1 MGAGLSGSSSPRRG
15 PIAAIVLAFRVS
27 RRLGGGIVGGVA
39 AAAALAIA
47 PWWIRNAALGNSE
60 GLIVAFLLAT
70 IDRHLAGDR
79 RAAFLLAVCAGLLR
93 PRRGRSW
100 ASMACG
106 CCGGASCRRA

>member
-1 MGAGLSGSSSPRRG
+1 M
-15 PIAAIVLAFRVS
+15 S
-27 RRLGGGIVGGVA
+27 RRLGGGVVGGVA

-93 PRRGRSW
+93 PEAWPFLGLYGVLLLW
-100 ASMACG
+100 T
-106 CCGGASCRRA
+106 RALPAR